1 MVTAEQ
7 HRRQGERH
15 IHVPE
20 SRKSRP
26 RHAAKLQHR
35 EMKPTL
41 VQYEAPG
48 WGVGE
53 VWLDDDG
60 YVFYSELP
68 RPKRTPPGS
77 DPGEVLDEDGSGF
90 SSKLPRPKR
99 TPTGSDPGEV
109 IAGRLT
115 AYFAGEPDD
124 FIDVLLRIDERGFY
138 ADCAKALRA
147 VRRGEVVTYGELAA
161 LAGRPGAARAAGTFC
176 AECAWSLVV
185 PCHRV
190 VAAGGIG
197 GYGSSGV
204 STCVMLTSALAGWAY
219 PGIWLRD
226 RINSRRRELLK
237 TLPFYLDIITLCV
250 EAGLNM
256 QGALTQAVAKG
267 PKGVLRDEF
276 QRLLRDIRAGKSRAA
291 SMRSLAARL
300 NESSVT
306 AFTTAVIQA
315 ESMGMNLGPILR
327 AQADQR
333 RTERFLRAEKLAME
347 APVKLLFPLLAFIFP
362 CTFIVLFFPIAMK
375 FIHSGL

>member
-1 MVTAEQ
+1 MTTKNTTVDALLADQSGLAMMLIPVAAGLAFALLAWLLSRAVARVPAEDRAYKDQPPLGYRLLWAPINWTA
-7 HRRQGERH
+7 HFIGARVAPRRQAALLVRLGQAGVDFA
-15 IHVPE
+15 ISPLQFTA
-20 SRKSRP
+20 SRIVS
-26 RHAAKLQHR
+26 
-35 EMKPTL
+35 
-41 VQYEAPG
+41 
-48 WGVGE
+48 
-53 VWLDDDG
+53 
-60 YVFYSELP
+60 
-68 RPKRTPPGS
+68 
-77 DPGEVLDEDGSGF
+77 
-90 SSKLPRPKR
+90 
-99 TPTGSDPGEV
+99 
-109 IAGRLT
+109 
-115 AYFAGEPDD
+115 
-124 FIDVLLRIDERGFY
+124 
-138 ADCAKALRA
+138 A
-147 VRRGEVVTYGELAA
+147 VLAA
-161 LAGRPGAARAAGTFC
+161 LLFWWMLASFDHPDPG
-176 AECAWSLVV
+176 V
-185 PCHRV
+185 PGMPVSR
-190 VAAGGIG
+190 
-197 GYGSSGV
+197 YLGV
-204 STCVMLTSALAGWAY
+204 LFTGALAGWAY

-226 RINSRRRELLK
+226 RINARRRELLK

-306 AFTTAVIQA
+306 AFTTAGIQA